1 MRFSYGFP
9 LQQHPNPPALMTATS
24 LSQLSTHA
32 ADAGCSAVFLTE
44 HPAPTQR
51 FLSSGGHS
59 AIDPFVG
66 LAACAGAAPD
76 LRLMTHVSVLSYRNP
91 FLLAKSAATL
101 DRISE
106 GRLILGVGAGYLS
119 GEFAALGVDVERR
132 NDDVDASLPLLR
144 QIWTGQPVTAKNHRV
159 NARDIVA
166 DPTPVQDP
174 LPLWIGGNAKVTMGR
189 VADFGQ
195 GWMALPNPA
204 AYGSALRSAHLDSID
219 QFAHKAAYLQNR
231 WQANG
236 REGRPEIMYV
246 VTEAGEPS
254 TEDFDPV
261 KYRDMVARYG
271 ELGVT
276 WLAVNGAGTTV
287 DGARRWIDRFHDEV
301 LSYVGGDAA

>member
-1 MRFSYGFP
+1 M
-9 LQQHPNPPALMTATS
+9 
-24 LSQLSTHA
+24 ST
-32 ADAGCSAVFLTE
+32 
-44 HPAPTQR
+44 
-51 FLSSGGHS
+51 
-59 AIDPFVG
+59 
-66 LAACAGAAPD
+66 
-76 LRLMTHVSVLSYRNP
+76 
-91 FLLAKSAATL
+91 
-101 DRISE
+101 
-106 GRLILGVGAGYLS
+106 
-119 GEFAALGVDVERR
+119 
-132 NDDVDASLPLLR
+132 SLPLLR